1 MKLVSTFLLFFIS
14 AFAFGEASSSYLQ
27 VKVKKGDAL
36 YRILAKYDLY
46 QHKCNVESFY
56 KINGMEDGQYLIA
69 GKTYN
74 LPLKKYEYNGTSIR
88 STVGIEDWDLAVAI
102 QDYNKKIQ
110 TLGVKKTL
118 FKEDK
123 QLLVPYH
130 LLGCENAES
139 IAPAEK
145 IEEAEPVVQYI
156 NTDIY
161 FGSDAKIKKESEK
174 LKGKVYYIISGHG
187 GPDPGAMKKKDG
199 HQLCEDEY
207 AYDVSLRLAKNLLM
221 HSATVHMIIQD
232 KNDGI
237 RDESFLNMDKDE
249 VCVVGGAIPLNQTK
263 RLRQRVDAVNKLYSK
278 DKKVAGNSDYTVI
291 AIHVDSRSTSTKQDV
306 FFYYAPGSK
315 SGKKEAIKLQDTF
328 KEKYDIHRK
337 GRGYSG
343 SVSSRNLYVLR
354 KTNPKAVFVEL
365 ANIQN
370 ANNQKR
376 ILPYTNRQVLAN
388 WLFEGLTK

>member
-1 MKLVSTFLLFFIS
+1 MKLLTTCFLFFLTS
-14 AFAFGEASSSYLQ
+14 FAFGEATSSHIE

-36 YRILAKYDLY
+36 FRILSKYDLY
-46 QHKCNVESFY
+46 QHKCNVDAFY
-56 KINGMEDGQYLIA
+56 QINTMDKGDYLIA
-69 GKTYN
+69 GNTYK
-74 LPLKKYEYNGTSIR
+74 LPLKIYDYNDKSIR
-88 STVGIEDWDLAVAI
+88 TTIGIEDWDLAVSI
-102 QDYNKKIQ
+102 QDYNKKLQ
-110 TLGVKKTL
+110 TLGVKKTI
-118 FKEDK
+118 FNEDK
-123 QLLVPYH
+123 ELLVPYH
-130 LLGCENAES
+130 LLGCDNVKTITPDVKS
-139 IAPAEK
+139 
-145 IEEAEPVVQYI
+145 EPVIEYV

-161 FGSDAKIKKESEK
+161 FGNNAKIKKESEK
-174 LKGKVYYIISGHG
+174 LKGKVYYVISGHG

-221 HSATVHMIIQD
+221 HGATVHMIIQD

-237 RDESFLNMDKDE
+237 RDESYLDMDKDE
-249 VCVVGGAIPLNQTK
+249 ICKVGGAIPLNQTK
-263 RLRQRVDAVNKLYSK
+263 RLKQRVQAVNKLYST
-278 DKKVAGNSDYTVI
+278 DKKNTGNTEYTVI

-315 SGKKEAIKLQDTF
+315 SGKKKAIELQDTF
-328 KEKYDIHRK
+328 REKYSIHQK

-370 ANNQKR
+370 VNNQKR
-376 ILPYTNRQVLAN
+376 ILPHTNRQVLAN

>member
-1 MKLVSTFLLFFIS
+1 MKWTMSLLLICLTS
-14 AFAFGEASSSYLQ
+14 FAFGAAKSSHIE

-36 YRILAKYDLY
+36 YRILAEYDLY
-46 QHKCNVESFY
+46 QYKCNIDAFY
-56 KINGMEDGQYLIA
+56 QINEMAKGDYLIA
-69 GKTYN
+69 GKTYM
-74 LPLKKYEYNGTSIR
+74 LPLKVYEYNGTSIR
-88 STVGIEDWDLAVAI
+88 STIENEDWELAVSI
-102 QDYNKKIQ
+102 QDYNKKLQ
-110 TLGVKKTL
+110 TLGIKKTI

-123 QLLVPYH
+123 ELLVPYH
-130 LLGCENAES
+130 LIGCENVEE
-139 IAPAEK
+139 ITPAVK
-145 IEEAEPVVQYI
+145 SEPVIEYVD
-156 NTDIY
+156 TDIF
-161 FGSDAKIKKESEK
+161 FGNNVKVKKESDK
-174 LKGKVYYIISGHG
+174 LKGEVYYIISGHG

-207 AYDVSLRLAKNLLM
+207 AYDVSLRLAKNLLI
-221 HSATVHMIIQD
+221 HGATVHMIIQD

-237 RDESFLNMDKDE
+237 RDESFLDMDKDE
-249 VCVVGGAIPLNQTK
+249 VCKVGGAIPLNQNK

-278 DKKVAGNSDYTVI
+278 DKKSGNDEYTVI

-315 SGKKEAIKLQDTF
+315 SGKKEAIKLQNTF
-328 KEKYDIHRK
+328 KEKYAIHQK

-370 ANNQKR
+370 VNNQKR